1 MTLPLHIA
9 MPLDTEIGVAAKFSL
24 LIVSWDTIQSILPS
38 RMGSNKKCQE
48 PHQLFRSSS
57 QRSICLR
64 LSEPRSAKN
73 EAFSEQSK
81 HQSDRHCGH
90 PLPNDP

>member
-1 MTLPLHIA
+1 MILPLHIA
-9 MPLDTEIGVAAKFSL
+9 MPPDIGIGVVANFSL
-24 LIVSWDTIQSILPS
+24 LTASKDTILLIPLSQ
-38 RMGSNKKCQE
+38 MGSNKKCQE
-48 PHQLFRSSS
+48 PHQLFRSST

-81 HQSDRHCGH
+81 HQSDRHYGH